1 MRQCYCKEKLDAG
14 QYWGLENKFW
24 KHNNLDMTQF
34 SLYQD
39 VAHVGLA
46 SILLREG
53 QLDDTAVVIKK
64 ALEVSNLIFK
74 CLTRDLPFLIS
85 SR

>member
-1 MRQCYCKEKLDAG
+1 MLVSIGA
-14 QYWGLENKFW
+14 W
-24 KHNNLDMTQF
+24 KHTNLDVTQF
-34 SLYQD
+34 LLYRQD

-74 CLTRDLPFLIS
+74 CLTRDSPFSLNFVS
-85 SR
+85 